1 MKRYGSCKLWGVCYL
16 IVFNLIQFILKK
28 ILNLILNFWYFFP
41 VFLNSLKKNN
51 WYNDVPINKQIEWLK
66 IKI

>member
-1 MKRYGSCKLWGVCYL
+1 MGAVNYEVYVIL

-28 ILNLILNFWYFFP
+28 ILNLILNFLYFFP

-51 WYNDVPINKQIEWLK
+51 CYNDVPINKQIE
-66 IKI
+66 

>member
-1 MKRYGSCKLWGVCYL
+1 MGAVNYEVYVIL

-28 ILNLILNFWYFFP
+28 ILNLILINNFLYFFP

-51 WYNDVPINKQIEWLK
+51 WYN
-66 IKI
+66 

>member
-1 MKRYGSCKLWGVCYL
+1 MGAVNYEVYVIL

-28 ILNLILNFWYFFP
+28 ILNLILISYIFFS

-51 WYNDVPINKQIEWLK
+51 WYD
-66 IKI
+66 